1 MMATESGR
9 KLYDHIDPDGGKH
22 VVKIIRRYGGDQFN
36 TALVD
41 VRDVDTLEEFKEVR
55 VTELV
60 ERDPDSEAL
69 RFC

>member
-9 KLYDHIDPDGGKH
+9 KLYDYIDPDGGTH
-22 VVKIIRRYGGDQFN
+22 VVKTIRRYVGDQFN

-60 ERDPDSEAL
+60 ERDSDSEAL